1 MKTIQS
7 FKEFYNKSKDRAS
20 NKNEGR
26 AACKEWLS
34 FFTSNNFPSWLSTMT
49 VATIPY
55 TLSRY

>member
-1 MKTIQS
+1 MKTIS
-7 FKEFYNKSKDRAS
+7 NFRDFYYKSKDRAS

-26 AACKEWLS
+26 TACNEWLS

-49 VATIPY
+49 VATIPN